1 MFWVVMVHQA
11 IDGACADVTTDK
23 YQNSLFF
30 SHVFFIMSLMNVL
43 MYLTSSVISPT
54 INCCEPSLIL

>member
-23 YQNSLFF
+23 YQNSLIF
-30 SHVFFIMSLMNVL
+30 SHVFYSESHECPDVS
-43 MYLTSSVISPT
+43 YLQCHFSY
-54 INCCEPSLIL
+54 NKLL